1 MLVYLVQ
8 HGEAKTEEEDPER
21 PLSKKGI
28 KDVQK
33 VAAFLAEAGIKVPR
47 ILHSGK
53 KRALETAEIL
63 ATSVG
68 TERKVEEVGGLKP
81 LDDPGL
87 WADRILKA
95 TKDTMLVGHLPH
107 LGKLASLLLKGDSE
121 KGTVN
126 FKMGSVVCLEN
137 PGEGDFSVEWMVI
150 PDLVPGE

>member
-1 MLVYLVQ
+1 MLIYLVQ
-8 HGEAKTEEEDPER
+8 HGQAKTKEEDPER
-21 PLSKKGI
+21 PLSKKGM

-33 VAAFLAEAGIKVPR
+33 VAAFLTGTGVKVPR

-63 ATSVG
+63 ATSVNA
-68 TERKVEEVGGLKP
+68 ERKVEEVGGLKP

-107 LGKLASLLLKGDSE
+107 LGKLASLFLNVAPE
-121 KGTVN
+121 KRAVN
-126 FKMGSVVCLEN
+126 FKQGSVVCLEN
-137 PGEGDFSVEWMVI
+137 PGDGDFSVEWMVI
-150 PDLVPGE
+150 PELVPGE